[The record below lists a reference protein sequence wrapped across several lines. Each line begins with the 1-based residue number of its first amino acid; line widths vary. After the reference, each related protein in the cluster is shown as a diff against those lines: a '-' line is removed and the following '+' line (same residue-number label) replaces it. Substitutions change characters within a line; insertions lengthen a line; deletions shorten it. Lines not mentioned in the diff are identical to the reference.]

1 MPERDLERLLS
12 AYTTGKLT
20 EEERRTLF
28 EAALHDP
35 KLFAALARE
44 QARKGRPDDPRGRRR
59 ILEWLRRSSFSAA
72 QPWLERALDGLRRPG
87 PANWALSGSLA
98 SALVAVI
105 ALGHLLFLVQP
116 KTTEPILTADARRG
130 AASTEKA
137 RPSAPAKQASPKA
150 KTPSDQS
157 AGRQPV
163 EKKVAPSA
171 EPAMSATVRTSQP
184 PAEITRKTASDT
196 GLAKADKAPPLP
208 SREPTPEVGQKASA
222 LKPVAQ
228 PPAATVPPP
237 PKEAQQ
243 NLATTPQP
251 ASPEATPA
259 DPEEEATVQIP
270 PELLPPLGKQ
280 KSTVRPGRE
289 QRKARAL
296 FYAQAEPAR
305 TDTGK
310 TAEEQQERPLIAQA
324 QKAETEGTA
333 QGFGLSGQ
341 VEVATIVRNQPIG
354 LRYSILKQG
363 KEGVETEVDPAE
375 RFEATA
381 TLKLTVEVNAPGF
394 LYVLK
399 RDPARIWTVLHPTTE
414 QKDTAAAPNPRVETR
429 TRLEFPL
436 AGAMT
441 AKDQPVRT
449 DAFILYSRQVQPD
462 LNSIIA
468 LITGDPSQGG
478 SRAALVDAFIQRA
491 RRNGELQH
499 FLIQK
504 MDSTK
509 KGAPK
514 ERAVYVVDLAPDP
527 SSPVFVEITVSQ
539 Q

>member
-1 MPERDLERLLS
+1 MMPERDLEKLLRG
-12 AYTTGKLT
+12 YTAGKLT
-20 EEERRTLF
+20 EEERRALF

-35 KLFAALARE
+35 RLFAALARE
-44 QARKGRPDDPRGRRR
+44 QAMKNRPDDPRRRRR
-59 ILEWLRRSSFSAA
+59 ILEWLRRSSSWAA
-72 QPWLERALDGLRRPG
+72 QPWLERTPDWLRR

-105 ALGHLLFLVQP
+105 ALGHLLLQAGP
-116 KTTEPILTADARRG
+116 KTTEPMLSADAGRSG
-130 AASTEKA
+130 SHAES
-137 RPSAPAKQASPKA
+137 RPSAPVKQASPKA
-150 KTPSDQS
+150 KIPSAQS
-157 AGRQPV
+157 AGGIQA
-163 EKKVAPSA
+163 EKKDGS
-171 EPAMSATVRTSQP
+171 RSQP
-184 PAEITRKTASDT
+184 AAKTTQEIASKDRLT
-196 GLAKADKAPPLP
+196 NISQDKAPVSPLP
-208 SREPTPEVGQKASA
+208 SREPAPEIDLKSST
-222 LKPVAQ
+222 LKPAAQ

-243 NLATTPQP
+243 DLATTPQP

-259 DPEEEATVQIP
+259 DPEEEAVVLIP

-280 KSTVRPGRE
+280 KSAIRPGRE
-289 QRKARAL
+289 QRRARSL
-296 FYAQAEPAR
+296 FYAQAQLAR
-305 TDTGK
+305 TDPGK
-310 TAEEQQERPLIAQA
+310 TAEEQLERPLIAQA
-324 QKAETEGTA
+324 PKAETEDTA
-333 QGFGLSGQ
+333 QGLGLPGQ
-341 VEVATIVRNQPIG
+341 VEVPTPVRNQPIG

-363 KEGVETEVDPAE
+363 KEGVETEADPAE
-375 RFEATA
+375 RFEASA

-399 RDPARIWTVLHPTTE
+399 RDSARIWTVLHPTTE
-414 QKDTAAAPNPRVETR
+414 QKEGTAAPNPRVETR

-441 AKDQPVRT
+441 ANDQPVRT
-449 DAFILYSRQVQPD
+449 DAFILYSRQAQPD

-491 RRNGELQH
+491 RRNAELQH

-504 MDSTK
+504 MDSPK
-509 KGAPK
+509 KGASK

-527 SSPVFVEITVSQ
+527 SSPVFVEIAVSQ

>member
-1 MPERDLERLLS
+1 MPERDLEKLL
-12 AYTTGKLT
+12 AGYATGKLT
-20 EEERRTLF
+20 EDERRALF

-35 KLFAALARE
+35 RLFAALARE
-44 QARKGRPDDPRGRRR
+44 QALKDLPHDPRSRRR
-59 ILEWLRRSSFSAA
+59 ILEWWRRSSSSAA
-72 QPWLERALDGLRRPG
+72 QSWLERALDWLRR

-105 ALGHLLFLVQP
+105 ALGHLLLQVGP
-116 KTTEPILTADARRG
+116 NTTAPMLTADAGRSASPGEPRR
-130 AASTEKA
+130 
-137 RPSAPAKQASPKA
+137 SAPVKQASPKA
-150 KTPSDQS
+150 KTLPAQS
-157 AGRQPV
+157 VGGLQA
-163 EKKVAPSA
+163 EKKEGS
-171 EPAMSATVRTSQP
+171 RSQP
-184 PAEITRKTASDT
+184 AAETTQETASNAR
-196 GLAKADKAPPLP
+196 LAKISPDKAPASSLP
-208 SREPTPEVGQKASA
+208 SRESPPEADLKSST
-222 LKPVAQ
+222 LKPTAQ
-228 PPAATVPPP
+228 PPAPTVPSP

-243 NLATTPQP
+243 GLAFTPQP
-251 ASPEATPA
+251 AGPEATPA

-270 PELLPPLGKQ
+270 PELLPPLDKQ

-289 QRKARAL
+289 QRRARAL

-305 TDTGK
+305 TDPGK

-324 QKAETEGTA
+324 PKAETEGTA

-341 VEVATIVRNQPIG
+341 VEVPTPVRNQPIG

-363 KEGVETEVDPAE
+363 KEGVETEADPAE
-375 RFEATA
+375 RFEASA

-414 QKDTAAAPNPRVETR
+414 QKEATAAPNPRVETR

-436 AGAMT
+436 AGGMT

-449 DAFILYSRQVQPD
+449 DAFILYSRQAQPD
-462 LNSIIA
+462 LNSIIT

-491 RRNGELQH
+491 RRNAELQH
-499 FLIQK
+499 FLVQK

-527 SSPVFVEITVSQ
+527 SSPLFVEITVFQ